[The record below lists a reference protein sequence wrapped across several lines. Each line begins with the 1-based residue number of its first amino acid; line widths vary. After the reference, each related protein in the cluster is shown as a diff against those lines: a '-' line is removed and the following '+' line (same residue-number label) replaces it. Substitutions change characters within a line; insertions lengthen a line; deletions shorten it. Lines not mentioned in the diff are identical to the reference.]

1 MAYANTDPAA
11 PAHPP
16 AAPESPAPDPPAHHA
31 APGAAHPPAHA
42 PDHAEDTT
50 TGINHRKLLMWVFL
64 GSDCLF
70 FGSLIATYMLY
81 RGQSIVGPYPA
92 DIIDVPIT
100 TVSTFVLLMSSFTMV
115 MGVAAAR
122 SGNQKRLLQWLVAT
136 IILGS
141 IFIGFQVYEF
151 NLFRIEGLRYET
163 NLFSSTFFT
172 LTGFHGAHVTLGI
185 VWLIGLAI
193 ITARNPAG
201 RPSDLDVDIAGL
213 YWHFV
218 DIVWIVIF
226 TLLYLV
232 GGFDAGPEA
241 PHAAIQSVAN
251 LVGLTG

>member
-1 MAYANTDPAA
+1 MAHVDTSHA
-11 PAHPP
+11 
-16 AAPESPAPDPPAHHA
+16 PPAHE
-31 APGAAHPPAHA
+31 PAAHPPAH
-42 PDHAEDTT
+42 EEETT

-70 FGSLIATYMLY
+70 FGSLIATYMVY
-81 RGQSIVGPYPA
+81 RGQSIVGPYPK

-100 TVSTFVLLMSSFTMV
+100 TISTFVLLMSSFAMV

-122 SGNQKRLLQWLVAT
+122 NGNQKRLVQWLIAT

-151 NLFRIEGLRYET
+151 NLFRVEGLRYET

-172 LTGFHGAHVTLGI
+172 LTGFHGAHVTLGLF
-185 VWLIGLAI
+185 WLLCLTIIAI
-193 ITARNPAG
+193 RNPAG

-226 TLLYLV
+226 TLLYLI
-232 GGFDAGPEA
+232 GGFDGGPEVS
-241 PHAAIQSVAN
+241 HAAAQGWQWI
-251 LVGLTG
+251 TGIVT